1 MQMGKNGQN
10 GARGGSPYGPPPA
23 QPSTGVLPYTPKA
36 KHKARVRRGAAGIPL
51 NNIPPFGAPP
61 DEGFAQDIS
70 RPHGRVR
77 GQTGKRPR
85 FCVGISTG
93 LGALAAKMVG
103 RTGIARSNKTKC
115 GLQTPEM
122 PTTLIT
128 LIITAQ

>member
-1 MQMGKNGQN
+1 M
-10 GARGGSPYGPPPA
+10 
-23 QPSTGVLPYTPKA
+23 LPYTPKA

-77 GQTGKRPR
+77 GPNGKRPR
-85 FCVGISTG
+85 FYVGISTG

-103 RTGIARSNKTKC
+103 RTGIARSKKTKYSR
-115 GLQTPEM
+115 GRPEM
-122 PTTLIT
+122 PTTQ
-128 LIITAQ
+128 A

>member
-1 MQMGKNGQN
+1 M
-10 GARGGSPYGPPPA
+10 
-23 QPSTGVLPYTPKA
+23 
-36 KHKARVRRGAAGIPL
+36 

-77 GQTGKRPR
+77 GPNGKRPR
-85 FCVGISTG
+85 FYVGIGTA

-103 RTGIARSNKTKC
+103 RTGIARSNKTKY

-122 PTTLIT
+122 PTK
-128 LIITAQ
+128 

>member
-1 MQMGKNGQN
+1 M
-10 GARGGSPYGPPPA
+10 
-23 QPSTGVLPYTPKA
+23 LPYTPKA

-61 DEGFAQDIS
+61 DEGFAKDIS

-77 GQTGKRPR
+77 GPTGKRPR
-85 FCVGISTG
+85 FYVGIGSIGTA

-103 RTGIARSNKTKC
+103 RTGIARSKRTKW

-122 PTTLIT
+122 PTTYYS
-128 LIITAQ
+128 TAHNAM

>member
-1 MQMGKNGQN
+1 M
-10 GARGGSPYGPPPA
+10 
-23 QPSTGVLPYTPKA
+23 
-36 KHKARVRRGAAGIPL
+36 

-77 GQTGKRPR
+77 GPNGKRPR
-85 FCVGISTG
+85 FCVGIGTG

-103 RTGIARSNKTKC
+103 RTGIARSKKPKY

-122 PTTLIT
+122 PTTY
-128 LIITAQ
+128 AVHFKS

>member
-1 MQMGKNGQN
+1 M
-10 GARGGSPYGPPPA
+10 
-23 QPSTGVLPYTPKA
+23 LPYTPKA
-36 KHKARVRRGAAGIPL
+36 KHKARVRRGAAGISL

-85 FCVGISTG
+85 SGVGIGTG

-103 RTGIARSNKTKC
+103 RTGIA
-115 GLQTPEM
+115 Q
-122 PTTLIT
+122 
-128 LIITAQ
+128 